1 MSVRFIIF
9 GFNGNFALEKRLNI
23 WKQKNFGVGQIS
35 DTTKDIESS
44 RTIKSSKPQ
53 HFLCGKLLLW
63 LGLRPIC
70 SFSITISSSSSPL
83 FFFQMISSTSHGTN
97 PLFFP
102 LATLMKPPR
111 SHSLLTQ
118 IWRGEAF
125 SVKHFNLENTN
136 THSLPKN
143 KSTLRVPKIIYIN
156 SNLVQA
162 ITACFC
168 WDFFPG
174 ICLSAKQI
182 QGNIER

>member
-83 FFFQMISSTSHGTN
+83 FFFSDDIQHVTRHKSALLSTRHSDETTS
-97 PLFFP
+97 FA
-102 LATLMKPPR
+102 LAAHADLARR
-111 SHSLLTQ
+111 SIQCKTFQSGKYQHTFTPQKQ
-118 IWRGEAF
+118 IHAE
-125 SVKHFNLENTN
+125 
-136 THSLPKN
+136 
-143 KSTLRVPKIIYIN
+143 
-156 SNLVQA
+156 
-162 ITACFC
+162 
-168 WDFFPG
+168 
-174 ICLSAKQI
+174 SAK
-182 QGNIER
+182 NNLH